1 MNVWLA
7 LLLCYVYIFAAL
19 GLAETLRR
27 RLGYGSDFTRK
38 VIHISVG
45 MMSWGL
51 PFLFETPWPFIGA
64 AISFMV
70 LNFLD
75 WRFGFF
81 AAMASTDRSNLGTV
95 YFPFVA
101 AAAVYLF
108 WEQPPL
114 MVAALMPLTWG
125 DGMAPIVGRA
135 FGKHGYTVLGHRRT
149 VEGSVGFLGA
159 GFLFTWLALWL
170 MAGPPIITPI
180 AALLPAVTV
189 MLLTTLI
196 EAISI
201 WGLDNL
207 TVTGLAILVLSLWPF

>member
-1 MNVWLA
+1 MNTWLA
-7 LLLCYVYIFAAL
+7 LLLCYVYIFTVL
-19 GLAETLRR
+19 GLAEGLRR

-51 PFLFETPWPFIGA
+51 PFLFDSPWPFIA
-64 AISFMV
+64 AAVSFMV

-81 AAMASTDRSNLGTV
+81 AAMSSADRSNLGTV

-101 AAAVYLF
+101 AVTVYLF
-108 WEQPPL
+108 WERQPV

-135 FGKHGYTVLGHRRT
+135 WGRRSYTVLGHRRT
-149 VEGSVGFLGA
+149 VEGSFGFFCA

-170 MAGPPIITPI
+170 IPGPPTIDPI

-189 MLLTTLI
+189 MLLTTLT
-196 EAISI
+196 EAVSV

-207 TVTGLAILVLSLWPF
+207 TVTGMAMLVLSLWPF